1 MKGDIT
7 FMSSSTARES
17 GFEDYNWV
25 NDEKLPNETKLNLLD
40 YPLNMWNDITF
51 DQDFQ
56 GYQIND
62 EGTYYQKV
70 VNKILA
76 KDIFKD
82 LDFHKEENG
91 VMDFKIADTYKIDYN
106 LLTKKSI
113 NPDFLVYKIPKN
125 NFFEILEER
134 KYMMI
139 MKYNIPDDK
148 DCISIIGEIKTR
160 THSAHKNSY
169 QRQGYLNFI
178 NLVNSSNQS
187 NEFLIMMY
195 IYDESFSLF
204 KKELS
209 TKEQD
214 KYPII
219 YGYMPKLYYEN
230 CYKTYNV
237 LIDLLGSSKEKI
249 DISNKN
255 IFKKKITKKQ
265 LLQKNEELEKEL
277 DLIKRKI
284 NNNNNYF
291 YFFIYIIILIITN
304 FLALQRGSSIHES
317 NQTK

>member
-1 MKGDIT
+1 M
-7 FMSSSTARES
+7 
-17 GFEDYNWV
+17 
-25 NDEKLPNETKLNLLD
+25 PNETKLKFLD
-40 YPLNMWNDITF
+40 YPLNMWKDIVF
-51 DQDFQ
+51 DQDFK

-82 LDFHKEENG
+82 KDFHKEENG
-91 VMDFKIADTYKIDYN
+91 VMDFKIADIYKISYN
-106 LLTKKSI
+106 SLSKKSI

-139 MKYNIPDDK
+139 MKYNIPEDK
-148 DCISIIGEIKTR
+148 NYISIIGEIKTR
-160 THSAHKNSY
+160 RHSAHKNTL
-169 QRQGYLNFI
+169 QRQDYLNFI
-178 NLVNSSNQS
+178 NLVNSLNETD
-187 NEFLIMMY
+187 EFLLMMY

-209 TKEQD
+209 AKQQD

-237 LIDLLGSSKEKI
+237 LIDILGSSKEKI
-249 DISNKN
+249 DLSNKS
-255 IFKKKITKKQ
+255 IFKKKITKRQ
-265 LLQKNEELEKEL
+265 LLLKNEEQEKEI
-277 DLIKRKI
+277 IKLQNLLKSKKEKKDI
-284 NNNNNYF
+284 NYSF
-291 YFFIYIIILIITN
+291 YFFIGFIIIVVTNLII
-304 FLALQRGSSIHES
+304 LQRGSSFRGS
-317 NQTK
+317 NETK

>member
-1 MKGDIT
+1 MKEDT
-7 FMSSSTARES
+7 TLMSSSTARES

-25 NDEKLPNETKLNLLD
+25 NDEKLPNETKLNFLD
-40 YPLNMWNDITF
+40 YPLNMWKDITF

-56 GYQIND
+56 GYHIND

-91 VMDFKIADTYKIDYN
+91 VMDFKIADNYKIDYN

-178 NLVNSSNQS
+178 NLVNSSNQ
-187 NEFLIMMY
+187 
-195 IYDESFSLF
+195 
-204 KKELS
+204 
-209 TKEQD
+209 
-214 KYPII
+214 
-219 YGYMPKLYYEN
+219 
-230 CYKTYNV
+230 
-237 LIDLLGSSKEKI
+237 
-249 DISNKN
+249 
-255 IFKKKITKKQ
+255 
-265 LLQKNEELEKEL
+265 
-277 DLIKRKI
+277 
-284 NNNNNYF
+284 
-291 YFFIYIIILIITN
+291 
-304 FLALQRGSSIHES
+304 
-317 NQTK
+317 

>member
-1 MKGDIT
+1 MEGDAT
-7 FMSSSTARES
+7 LMSSSTARES

-25 NDEKLPNETKLNLLD
+25 NDENLPNETKLKFLD
-40 YPLNMWNDITF
+40 YPLNMWKDIVF

-76 KDIFKD
+76 NDIFKD
-82 LDFHKEENG
+82 MDFHKEENG
-91 VMDFKIADTYKIDYN
+91 VMDFKIADTYKINYDS
-106 LLTKKSI
+106 LSKKII

-125 NFFEILEER
+125 NFFEILDER
-134 KYMMI
+134 QYMMI
-139 MKYNIPDDK
+139 MKYNIPEDK
-148 DCISIIGEIKTR
+148 EYISIIGEIKTR
-160 THSAHKNSY
+160 NRSAHKNSY
-169 QRQGYLNFI
+169 QRRDYLNFI
-178 NLVNSSNQS
+178 NLVNSSNKT

-209 TKEQD
+209 TKQQD

-237 LIDLLGSSKEKI
+237 LIDILGSSKEKI
-249 DISNKN
+249 DLSNKN
-255 IFKKKITKKQ
+255 IFKKKITKRQ
-265 LLQKNEELEKEL
+265 LLLKNEELAKQNVKLRSLL
-277 DLIKRKI
+277 DSKKDK
-284 NNNNNYF
+284 NYF
-291 YFFIYIIILIITN
+291 YYFFIGLIIIIVAYLIG
-304 FLALQRGSSIHES
+304 LKKGSSFH
-317 NQTK
+317 